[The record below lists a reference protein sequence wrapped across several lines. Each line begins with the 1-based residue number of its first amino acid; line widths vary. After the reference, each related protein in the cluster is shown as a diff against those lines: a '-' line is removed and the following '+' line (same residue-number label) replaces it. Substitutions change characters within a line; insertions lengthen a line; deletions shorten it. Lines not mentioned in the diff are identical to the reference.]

1 VSDQRLHAHGK
12 RIKNVIHPGSV
23 SEYYVNKKKDMNK
36 TKVVKVTK
44 YLNPYIGGV
53 LLGIVLL
60 AANFVSG
67 RGLGASGAI
76 KSTVVTAI
84 TAVSPSSVESSGFVK
99 EFRQSHS
106 GNPMKTWLVFE
117 MLGVLVGGFLSG
129 AIAGRLQFKVEHS
142 PKITSNKRLFM
153 ALGGGV
159 LFGFGSQLGRGCTSG
174 SALSGMAV
182 LSLGGFITMMAI
194 FGTAFALAYFFRKN
208 WI

>member
-1 VSDQRLHAHGK
+1 MTETTV
-12 RIKNVIHPGSV
+12 IK
-23 SEYYVNKKKDMNK
+23 K
-36 TKVVKVTK
+36 TK

-53 LLGIVLL
+53 LLGLVLL
-60 AANFVSG
+60 AANFISG

-76 KSTVVTAI
+76 KSTVVATMTTIAPQASEK
-84 TAVSPSSVESSGFVK
+84 TGFIK
-99 EFRQSHS
+99 EFRESHS

-117 MLGVLVGGFLSG
+117 MLGVIVGGFISG
-129 AIAGRLQFKVEHS
+129 TFAGRLKFKVEHS
-142 PKITSNKRLFM
+142 PKITSRKRLIL
-153 ALGGGV
+153 ALTGGI

-194 FGTAFALAYFFRKN
+194 FGTAFALAFFFRKN

>member
-1 VSDQRLHAHGK
+1 M
-12 RIKNVIHPGSV
+12 
-23 SEYYVNKKKDMNK
+23 ETKK
-36 TKVVKVTK
+36 TK
-44 YLNPYIGGV
+44 YLNPYVGGV
-53 LLGIVLL
+53 LLGLVLL

-76 KSTVVTAI
+76 KSGVVSVITTIAPTASEN
-84 TAVSPSSVESSGFVK
+84 TGFIK
-99 EFRQSHS
+99 EFRQSHQ

-117 MLGVLVGGFLSG
+117 MLGVLVGGFVSG
-129 AIAGRLQFKVEHS
+129 AFAGRLKLKVEHS
-142 PKITSNKRLFM
+142 PKITFRKRLLL

-159 LFGFGSQLGRGCTSG
+159 LFGLGSQLGRGCTSG

-194 FGTAFALAYFFRKN
+194 FGTAYAFAYFFRKN

>member
-1 VSDQRLHAHGK
+1 MVKSKEL
-12 RIKNVIHPGSV
+12 
-23 SEYYVNKKKDMNK
+23 KKSR
-36 TKVVKVTK
+36 
-44 YLNPYIGGV
+44 YLNPYVGGV

-60 AANFVSG
+60 AANFISG

-76 KSTVVTAI
+76 KSVVVTAE
-84 TAVSPSSVESSGFVK
+84 TAIAPAASEKSEFVQ
-99 EFRQSHS
+99 EFRQSHQ

-117 MLGVLVGGFLSG
+117 MTGVLVGGFLSG
-129 AIAGRLQFKVEHS
+129 AFAGRLKLKVEHS
-142 PKITSNKRLFM
+142 PNITSKKRLFL
-153 ALGGGV
+153 ALTGGV

-194 FGTAFALAYFFRKN
+194 FGTAYALAYFFRRN

>member
-1 VSDQRLHAHGK
+1 ME
-12 RIKNVIHPGSV
+12 P
-23 SEYYVNKKKDMNK
+23 KK
-36 TKVVKVTK
+36 TK
-44 YLNPYIGGV
+44 YLNPYVGGV
-53 LLGIVLL
+53 LLGLVLL

-76 KSTVVTAI
+76 KSGVVSVITTIAPTASEN
-84 TAVSPSSVESSGFVK
+84 TGFIK
-99 EFRQSHS
+99 EFRQSHQ
-106 GNPMKTWLVFE
+106 GNPLKTWLVFE
-117 MLGVLVGGFLSG
+117 MMGVLVGGFISG
-129 AIAGRLQFKVEHS
+129 AFAGRLKLKVEHS
-142 PKITSNKRLFM
+142 PYITSRKRLLL

-194 FGTAFALAYFFRKN
+194 FGTAYAFAYFFRKN

>member
-1 VSDQRLHAHGK
+1 
-12 RIKNVIHPGSV
+12 
-23 SEYYVNKKKDMNK
+23 M
-36 TKVVKVTK
+36 VKSNELRKTK

-60 AANFVSG
+60 AANFVAG

-76 KSTVVTAI
+76 KS
-84 TAVSPSSVESSGFVK
+84 SVASAMTIVAPVASEGSEFVK
-99 EFRQSHS
+99 EFREAHS

-117 MLGVLVGGFLSG
+117 MLGVIVGGFLSG
-129 AIAGRLQFKVEHS
+129 ALAGRLKFKVEHS
-142 PKITSNKRLFM
+142 PKITSRKRLIL
-153 ALGGGV
+153 ALTGGV

-194 FGTAFALAYFFRKN
+194 FGTAFAMAYFFRKN